1 MPVTSH
7 EVFLEASQVLAQ
19 FAALGD
25 QIARIDEATRR
36 MAAGFRIGGK
46 VLACGNGG
54 SACEAMH
61 LCEELTGRFRHDRP
75 ALPAIA
81 CVDSG
86 HLTCVGNDYGY
97 ERVFARWVEAL
108 GVKGDTLVV
117 FSTSGNSKNVIEA
130 VGAAKQR
137 GLYTLALLGGSG
149 GQLAGRCDVEW
160 IVPSKKAER
169 VQEVHQVIMHALIAG
184 IERELFP
191 EQAG

>member
-1 MPVTSH
+1 MTSAQA
-7 EVFLEASQVLAQ
+7 FAEATQVMAE
-19 FAALGD
+19 FAADGGNAERVT
-25 QIARIDEATRR
+25 QAARRIAAN
-36 MAAGFRIGGK
+36 FRIGGK

-81 CVDSG
+81 CVDAG

-117 FSTSGNSKNVIEA
+117 FSTSGNSRNVIEA

-137 GLYTLALLGGSG
+137 GLYTLALLGGKG
-149 GQLAGRCDVEW
+149 GELAGVCDVQW
-160 IVPSKKAER
+160 VVGSAKAER
-169 VQEVHQVIMHALIAG
+169 VQEVHQVILHALIAG